1 MDEITRFLADGA
13 EEKFTEAVR
22 LNDEESKKDPESEPY
37 RSMYEA
43 REIWQRLK
51 SDVDRH
57 RESAPDTVHGVQWLF
72 LEAVLD
78 LKLGMNYIDTEEKS
92 TGEERLA
99 NCLSVLDAYCYRAEV
114 CCIMQ
119 TALNHIGILN
129 CERSESQKG
138 LEFLQRAETL
148 YKDFSDKVG
157 GAPWTVNDLFRSD
170 SYDRSASME
179 KLVQNRV
186 ENFENTYTHTL
197 YYIAQAL
204 TKVGNSAESAQ
215 YCRMT
220 LHRQLSSH
228 KYEPVDWAMNAATLS
243 QYYIM
248 ESSFPLA
255 RHCLS
260 SAQFILKETSESFD
274 QTSDE
279 ASDQVHKAWADLY
292 RCWAKY
298 GLALLEHSKQRL
310 YRQLDEEGHTGNG
323 HVENDSTNL
332 TESEGVDKNQ
342 CEHFFDLE
350 LTAIES
356 KITDKPVCVFGE
368 ARNVFKAVQA
378 WLEAAKVF
386 YALDGH
392 CSDHVEIVRD
402 HSCLYKVIA
411 FFDPDLERQCKM
423 HKRRADMLSGI
434 LNQLSR
440 QFYLLVCRQL
450 MFELGE
456 IFSTMLDNKLALIEQ
471 SQAPPS
477 DHARAKIN
485 TLSRKSIENF
495 QAYVDS
501 LRDSDGKLPDQFQDD
516 DERPAL
522 IAHFYMGRLYSKFI
536 DFDVPARLRNMK
548 HSIDN
553 YKFLVDYCNAN
564 PSATEKVKPERDLCE
579 EMIVLLPAK
588 MDKIRASTE

>member
-1 MDEITRFLADGA
+1 MDEIWQFLVDGA
-13 EEKFTEAVR
+13 EEEFAEAVK

-37 RSMYEA
+37 RSMYKA
-43 REIWQRLK
+43 REIWQKLK
-51 SDVDRH
+51 SDVDRR
-57 RESAPDTVHGVQWLF
+57 RESAPDTDHWLF
-72 LEAVLD
+72 LEAVLH

-92 TGEERLA
+92 TGEECLA
-99 NCLSVLDAYCYRAEV
+99 KCLADLDAHCYRAEV

-119 TALNHIGILN
+119 TALNHTGILN
-129 CERSESQKG
+129 CERSEPQKG
-138 LEFLQRAETL
+138 LEFLQRAEML

-157 GAPWTVNDLFRSD
+157 GEPWTMNDLFCSD
-170 SYDRSASME
+170 SYDKSVSME
-179 KLVQNRV
+179 KFVKNRAD
-186 ENFENTYTHTL
+186 NFEDTYTHTL
-197 YYIAQAL
+197 YFLAQAHA
-204 TKVGNSAESAQ
+204 KVGNSAESAQ
-215 YCRMT
+215 FCRMT
-220 LHRQLSSH
+220 LHRQLSNH

-248 ESSFPLA
+248 ECNFPRA

-260 SAQFILKETSESFD
+260 SSQLILKEASESAD
-274 QTSDE
+274 QASDE
-279 ASDQVHKAWADLY
+279 ASERVHKAWADLY

-298 GLALLEHSKQRL
+298 GLALLEHSRERL
-310 YRQLDEEGHTGNG
+310 YAELDAENQPGNEHT
-323 HVENDSTNL
+323 ETTTNL
-332 TESEGVDKNQ
+332 AELEGIDKSQ
-342 CEHFFDLE
+342 CERFFDLE

-356 KITDKPVCVFGE
+356 RITDKPVHVFGE
-368 ARNVFKAVQA
+368 ARNVFKAVQSF
-378 WLEAAKVF
+378 LEAAKVF

-402 HSCLYKVIA
+402 HSTLYKVIA

-434 LNQLSR
+434 LKQLNR

-471 SQAPPS
+471 SQVPPN

-485 TLSRKSIENF
+485 TLSGKSIENF

-501 LRDSDGKLPDQFQDD
+501 LRNSEGKLPDRFQED

-522 IAHFYMGRLYSKFI
+522 IAHFYMGRLYSKFM
-536 DFDVPARLRNMK
+536 DFDVPTRLRNMK
-548 HSIDN
+548 NSVDN

-564 PSATEKVKPERDLCE
+564 PDATERVKPERDLCE

-588 MDKIRASTE
+588 MDKIRTSAE

>member
-1 MDEITRFLADGA
+1 MDEIRQLLADGA
-13 EEKFTEAVR
+13 EAEFAEAVK

-37 RSMYEA
+37 KSMYKA
-43 REIWQRLK
+43 REIWQKLK
-51 SDVDRH
+51 SDVDRR
-57 RESAPDTVHGVQWLF
+57 RESAPDTVQWLF

-78 LKLGMNYIDTEEKS
+78 LKLGINYIDTEEKS

-99 NCLSVLDAYCYRAEV
+99 NCLSSLDAHRYRAEV
-114 CCIMQ
+114 CCSVQ
-119 TALNHIGILN
+119 TALNHTGILN
-129 CERSESQKG
+129 FERNETQKG
-138 LEFLQRAETL
+138 LEFLQRAEIL

-157 GAPWTVNDLFRSD
+157 GAPWTVNDLFCSD
-170 SYDRSASME
+170 SYDESASME
-179 KLVQNRV
+179 KLVKNRV
-186 ENFENTYTHTL
+186 ENFEDTYTHTL
-197 YYIAQAL
+197 YYLAQAHA
-204 TKVGNSAESAQ
+204 KVGNSAESAQ

-220 LHRQLSSH
+220 LHRQLSSR

-243 QYYIM
+243 QYYIV
-248 ESSFPLA
+248 ESNFPRA

-260 SAQFILKETSESFD
+260 SGQFILKEANEAID
-274 QTSDE
+274 QASDE
-279 ASDQVHKAWADLY
+279 ACDRVHKAWADLY

-298 GLALLEHSKQRL
+298 GLALLDHSKERL
-310 YRQLDEEGHTGNG
+310 YRQLDAEDESGNE
-323 HVENDSTNL
+323 HAENVSTDV
-332 TESEGVDKNQ
+332 TESECIDKNQ
-342 CEHFFDLE
+342 CERFFDLE

-356 KITDKPVCVFGE
+356 KITDKPVCIFSE
-368 ARNVFKAVQA
+368 ARNVFKAVQS

-434 LNQLSR
+434 LKQLSR

-456 IFSTMLDNKLALIEQ
+456 IFSAMLDNKLALIEQ

-485 TLSRKSIENF
+485 TLSGKSIENF

-501 LRDSDGKLPDQFQDD
+501 FRDSEGKLPDRFQEE

-522 IAHFYMGRLYSKFI
+522 IAHFYMGRMYSKFM
-536 DFDVPARLRNMK
+536 DFDVPTTLRNMK
-548 HSIDN
+548 NSVDN
-553 YKFLVDYCNAN
+553 YKFLVDYCNKN
-564 PSATEKVKPERDLCE
+564 PDATERVKPERELCE

-588 MDKIRASTE
+588 MEKIRASAE

>member
-1 MDEITRFLADGA
+1 MDEIRRFLADGA
-13 EEKFTEAVR
+13 EEQFAEAVR

-37 RSMYEA
+37 RSMYAA
-43 REIWQRLK
+43 REIWHRLK

-57 RESAPDTVHGVQWLF
+57 RESAPDTVQWLF

-78 LKLGMNYIDTEEKS
+78 LKLGMTYIDTEEQS

-99 NCLSVLDAYCYRAEV
+99 NCLSVLDAHCYRPEV

-119 TALNHIGILN
+119 TALNHTGILN
-129 CERSESQKG
+129 CERSEAQKG
-138 LEFLQRAETL
+138 LEFLRRAEML
-148 YKDFSDKVG
+148 YKDFSEKVG
-157 GAPWTVNDLFRSD
+157 GAPWTVSDLFCSD
-170 SYDRSASME
+170 SYDDTASME
-179 KLVQNRV
+179 KLVKNRV
-186 ENFENTYTHTL
+186 EHFEDTYTHTL
-197 YYIAQAL
+197 YYLAQAYA
-204 TKVGNSAESAQ
+204 KVGSSAESAQ

-220 LHRQLSSH
+220 LRRQLASR
-228 KYEPVDWAMNAATLS
+228 KYMPVDWAMNAATLS
-243 QYYIM
+243 QYYIT
-248 ESSFPLA
+248 ESNFPSA

-260 SAQFILKETSESFD
+260 SAQFILKEASESVD
-274 QTSDE
+274 EASDE
-279 ASDQVHKAWADLY
+279 ASERVHKAWADLY

-298 GLALLEHSKQRL
+298 GLALLEHSRDRL
-310 YRQLDEEGHTGNG
+310 YRQLDPEAQQENDHN
-323 HVENDSTNL
+323 VENTSTTV
-332 TESEGVDKNQ
+332 TESEESDKSW
-342 CEHFFDLE
+342 CDRFFDLE

-356 KITDKPVCVFGE
+356 RITDKPVCVFGE
-368 ARNVFKAVQA
+368 ARNVFKPVQS

-402 HSCLYKVIA
+402 HSSLYKVIA

-423 HKRRADMLSGI
+423 HKRRVDMLGGI

-440 QFYLLVCRQL
+440 QFYMLVCRQL

-456 IFSTMLDNKLALIEQ
+456 IYSTMLDNKLALIED

-477 DHARAKIN
+477 EHARAKIN
-485 TLSRKSIENF
+485 TLSGKSIENF

-501 LRDSDGKLPDQFQDD
+501 FRNSEGKLPDRFEDD

-522 IAHFYMGRLYSKFI
+522 LAHFYMGRLYSKFI
-536 DFDVPARLRNMK
+536 DSDVTPRLRNMK
-548 HSIDN
+548 NSVNN
-553 YKFLVDYCNAN
+553 YKFLVDYCSVN
-564 PSATEKVKPERDLCE
+564 PDAMENVKPERDLCE

-588 MDKIRASTE
+588 MDKIRASAE